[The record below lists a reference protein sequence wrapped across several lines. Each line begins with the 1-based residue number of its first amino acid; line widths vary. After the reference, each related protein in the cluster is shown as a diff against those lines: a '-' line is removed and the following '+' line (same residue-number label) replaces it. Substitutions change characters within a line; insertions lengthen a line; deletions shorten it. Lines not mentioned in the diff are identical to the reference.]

1 MTRHRALPATLL
13 ACLLLALFGCTPEPS
28 TPSATPSDAT
38 VTEIP
43 AVVLPLSGPLGKASA
58 EISGMAWYGDAL
70 VLLPQYPSRFGESL
84 FTLPRSEILAYLEGE
99 RTAPLEPTPIPFLFE
114 GLEGIAG
121 FEGFEAIA
129 FEDASVF
136 LTIEA
141 RQAGG
146 MVGYLVA
153 GEVAEGL
160 SEIRVEAES
169 LVELPPQAPLDN
181 FSDELLL
188 VTDGSVLTLYETSGV
203 NVNPSPV
210 MRRFSTAGLEPEGTL
225 PFPNIEY
232 RLTDATAIDAEG
244 RFWAIN
250 YLWPGDVEKLQP
262 GPDPLA
268 ETYGEGP
275 THAASTTV
283 ERLVEFRVTEEGIV
297 RTERPPLQLRL
308 LEDDARNWEGL
319 VRLPGEGFLLATDKF
334 PETILAFVAGE

>member
-1 MTRHRALPATLL
+1 MTRRHTLPATLL
-13 ACLLLALFGCTPEPS
+13 ACLLLSLFGCTLTPA
-28 TPSATPSDAT
+28 TPSATPSVAT
-38 VTEIP
+38 VIEIP
-43 AVVLPLSGPLGKASA
+43 ALPLPLSGPLSKANA
-58 EISGMAWYGDAL
+58 EISGMAWYGDLL

-99 RTAPLEPTPIPFLFE
+99 RDAPLEPTPVPFVFE
-114 GLEGIAG
+114 GLEQIDG
-121 FEGFEAIA
+121 FEGFEALA
-129 FEDASVF
+129 FEGDSVF

-141 RQAGG
+141 RRSGG
-146 MVGYLVA
+146 MMGYLVK

-160 SEIRVEAES
+160 SEIRVDAGTR
-169 LVELPPQAPLDN
+169 VKLPPQAPLDN

-188 VTDGSVLTLYETSGV
+188 IVDGSVLTLYETSGV
-203 NVNPSPV
+203 SVNPAPV
-210 MRRFSTAGLEPEGTL
+210 MRRFSTASLEPEGTL

-232 RLTDATAIDAEG
+232 RLTDATAVDAEG

-250 YLWPGDVEKLQP
+250 YLWPGDVKKLRP
-262 GPDPLA
+262 GPDLLA

-283 ERLVEFRVTEEGIV
+283 ERLVEFRLTEEGVV
-297 RTERPPLQLRL
+297 RTERAPLQLQL

-334 PETILAFVAGE
+334 PETLLAFVAGE